1 VTDHQPDDDFLSAA
15 RRAHGPISE
24 DRSSRA
30 RRCWRGRHRN
40 LGAGNRRMIRRFQ
53 GAAIIYR
60 VCRNYRAV
68 GERDTFGLRRL
79 PTLARGN
86 VPA

>member
-1 VTDHQPDDDFLSAA
+1 
-15 RRAHGPISE
+15 
-24 DRSSRA
+24 
-30 RRCWRGRHRN
+30 
-40 LGAGNRRMIRRFQ
+40 MIRRFQ

-68 GERDTFGLRRL
+68 GERDTFGLRRV

>member
-1 VTDHQPDDDFLSAA
+1 MTDHQPDDDFLSAA

-24 DRSSRA
+24 DE
-30 RRCWRGRHRN
+30 
-40 LGAGNRRMIRRFQ
+40 IKQ
-53 GAAIIYR
+53 GEEMLA
-60 VCRNYRAV
+60 
-68 GERDTFGLRRL
+68 LRRV